1 MGNSTT
7 VTATLKI
14 LADVSSAQSS
24 VSKLASTFS
33 KIKFSD
39 SLKSEMSAAFSKFD
53 KQVEEFKTKLQQPI
67 ETKGQ
72 ANTLNKG
79 AQEIK
84 KSYDEILKYI
94 KSAEKE
100 LTAEGVDLSKIF
112 KIDGSTQGKITELNN
127 QIKNLKKVFQDFG
140 NVDLAKAT
148 DGSFAT
154 LKTNAGDAGKSI
166 QTIAEAAESA
176 TRKVQTLGQGKF
188 TLSDNAKDAVTQ
200 FTTLETTIN
209 SITTKSNQDTRL
221 GIIEALNKGDLE
233 TAQKKLQELYSN
245 YERLASRQGDSET
258 WQKNILAV
266 GTALEAVNS
275 LLNAT
280 NNATSGL
287 ETEKFKIINDAVTQ
301 MIEALAGAV
310 AGALNTQGAID
321 GVVLRTRSMT
331 EAQLE
336 YNSSMEQMKSRIQ
349 YFFSINNAV
358 QLLQRTL
365 RSAFDTVKE
374 LDAAMTETATVTDFS
389 VSDMWDQLPRYTQ
402 AANELGTTTLGA
414 YETMTLFYQQGLD
427 TNEVFQIGTETM
439 KMARIAGLDYEDATN
454 KMTAALRG
462 FNMELNE
469 TSATRV
475 NDVYSELAAITAA
488 DTEEIATAMTKTA
501 SIADSANMEFETT
514 SAFLS
519 QIIETTR
526 ESAETAGTAMKTI
539 VARFQELKKDPAE
552 IELVDGESVDANKIE
567 TALRSVGVALRDTEG
582 QFRDLDDVFLDL
594 ASRWDSLD
602 LNTQRYIATMAAG
615 SRQQSRFIA
624 MMQDYD
630 RTMELVNAAYDS
642 NGSSQK
648 QFEKTTESLESKLNE
663 LKNAWNEFAM
673 GIANSD
679 IIKGGVDLLTQI
691 ITIFN
696 KITQSGNSLWSM
708 VKKLTAAFAGFKTAK
723 VLLNGLLSGFTSLK
737 TGGGLF
743 DGIFSGLKKTATKEF
758 SGLATIF
765 KRVFTQ
771 QGWKGTDSY
780 NSILGGLTS
789 GAAQTSASTYESAL
803 ERSRVA
809 ATNLQQAEL
818 NLKKAQEAR
827 AKAEQA
833 FAASGRNQSEKKL
846 TTANVTRA
854 EATAQQ
860 EVAAAKTENAAATAG
875 LNAVEQNYIASK
887 ELLTGLE
894 QAGLSTEQM
903 AVLLSDEKTRAILE
917 QAVAEGALS
926 DVLKDE
932 AIQQQLNNQMQQ
944 QGILGNIK
952 ARLVT
957 IGKGKASLFS
967 AAAQKSNN
975 AAMLA
980 GLGTMLIYIGIAAVL
995 AAGIYLFANAIETN
1009 KEKQERLNKVIE
1021 QSNDAYNNLTS
1032 DIKTL
1037 NDSMEELGS
1046 LEEEFDK
1053 LVKGTSAWD
1062 NKLAEVNEK
1071 ISSIISDFPELAKY
1085 LEINTDGKFSLSE
1098 EGVSEYTTGLEK
1110 AQNNALLKSLGAQKE
1125 LTSVNK
1131 DNAYQDFI
1139 NSIVKS
1145 TGIINYGKD
1154 ENGNVQYFSKD
1165 DTNSIIAYMQE
1176 LADQGYISADEMGE
1190 VNAAYA
1196 EYINELNRLTSEEK
1210 AIVDSFVNSVMANNT
1225 DYDNLKYKDVTS
1237 ELASRR
1243 LEENYVSS
1251 DEWKGKTVGKLET
1264 ELKNLGVSKIEIEQA
1279 LEGADGWEERRA
1291 ALRSLL
1297 ASKTNENAID
1307 NYIEEI
1313 AEAFAKIKDSDVAD
1327 KIASIFADEGAGI
1340 SYETLKTYLPNSES
1354 DSLSLENIL
1363 EGTGYNS
1370 VEEMAGAFG
1379 FDTVNEFGDMIY
1391 TNLNN
1396 ARKEY
1401 QRKYTSLAK
1410 SYGKATQV
1418 GTGKIITN
1426 IEEGSEDLSN
1436 GYKEVVNRIQA
1447 LQDRYSAEGID
1458 FVDVAENVDTSLQ
1471 ASGNNQLA
1479 NLGNQAF
1486 LEMSE
1491 DTQTTGKDL
1500 QDIQNFVNSF
1510 DWSNPIDGAAAFKD
1524 ELTRGSGASKEF
1536 AESLQDIADQTFSAS
1551 AQMQYFIKS
1560 SDFEGVQEE
1569 LDDILDTQDEISAQD
1584 VRSLANSYKSLD
1596 KMLDNGVTTAEGLAR
1611 ALTLISEGS
1620 LSFTD
1625 LTDNVMTAM
1634 SSMSS
1639 LEQMSAE
1646 TLETL
1651 SKFDPGIDEN
1661 EVGDFMGTAYET
1673 ISENLAKGAVGNSQ
1687 NFEYLDFLFPGWSD
1701 GLNLEAFNGD
1711 WDRLEDET
1719 YARMK
1724 QYLAILEQNQSDMG
1738 MSWANLAEGKDITG
1752 EGEANLQALEDAN
1765 LAVTRLADGGVAL
1778 TAADGGAITATTEE
1792 VVAALAEAYG
1802 VSEQYAQMMLTD
1814 FSNYSAGLALELQG
1828 NDFASGIQKV
1838 YDGLELTKEK
1848 RANKNDTFGKSHQI
1862 DKSEI
1867 DTIAALYGKTYDEV
1881 LAELTQDGER
1891 KITITDFYD
1900 EDGNLK
1906 SGTTFTAEVAKT
1918 SVEGYTE
1925 AAEQLAEEQEKLST
1939 LKQQLSQAEADGDQ
1953 QEIDSIN
1960 NEIDIVERNIDKAQQ
1975 RVDELAAQTYD
1986 QFVTQGEEA
1995 YTIDLD
2001 ALYAQG
2007 TASGLSGTNL
2017 EEYVNNAVA
2026 EAQILFNDKPIEL
2039 KFTGEDGTTLVT
2051 DLLEGQTA
2059 GQAQSLAQAKADAEL
2074 VGTAVGEAIESR
2086 LSEIKITYEYD
2097 SEQAALTW
2105 GEFHDSVQ
2113 NMANEAPIQ
2122 QPVEYVSS
2130 EEEATVEAPEVVTG
2144 NSQPTVSVGAAAEEG
2159 AGETAAAQV
2168 QQQIDNTEAPSM
2180 ELQAQAALS
2189 EDSAGV
2195 LQTGVQE
2202 GIDSV
2207 SPYSVLVKM
2216 SEQST
2221 LASDIDAAIPDS
2233 ETIYVKADL
2242 TQAYNSLN
2250 VFKQSARQTIT
2261 AATHAKG
2268 IHDSST
2274 SHTALIGEAGPEIH
2288 QTSDGW
2294 YLAKGPQLAQIE
2306 KGDTVYNS
2314 AETKKI
2320 MSGGD
2325 KTKVRPRYA
2334 SAYRSKWGYN
2344 GGSSSSS
2351 SKTGSTSGN
2360 VSATSAAAD
2369 AEEAAEIWENT
2380 FDWLYNLT
2388 EDINEILRDR
2398 EKLEREYDRILAKR
2412 NTTAKQLFDNVQD
2425 QLGVLETER
2434 QKQQE
2439 MYDKRAW
2446 EMQDYLSK
2454 NSDLAKYATYNW
2466 DDMTIEIDWDR
2477 IDAVTDEDTG
2487 EAIEDYVSK
2496 LEDIQDEMDDAED
2509 ELAEIEDRIQELLEM
2524 GKEEYFDFENLVFE
2538 ALQAQKQALIDNASD
2553 ISEAIADTNSNL
2565 LSSLS
2570 DSISKMR
2577 EDRDLEDDRTS
2588 LEDQQK
2594 KLIYLQQDTSGGN
2607 ALEILKLQQD
2617 IENAQQSY
2625 TDKLIDRKIDELQ
2638 QQNDEASEQRER
2650 QIELAQEQL
2659 DQWSQSQEKWN
2670 EIHALWASS
2679 LNPNGTLVTDSVI
2692 MNALKDKDNYKGLS
2706 EYAQMDWLGT
2716 IEDDLATG
2724 LTWLANERQLEKI
2737 GKTSGE
2743 ITFTDAQG
2751 EKHTGTINSDGSVS
2765 YRGID
2770 NNGKEGTYT
2779 WKDVY
2784 ENFDGSYRTF
2794 EENASFI
2801 KDPPPPAPV
2810 DTSEK
2815 DQTAGEDI
2823 TSGVIKGVAAAILN
2837 GGYNWSIDPTRK
2849 ARLTEVFGSQAAVD
2863 IQSYLDENWRK
2874 LTSEDAI
2881 GYGYNTMKA
2890 KKWNKYKTGGL
2901 ADYTGPAW
2909 LDGTPSKPEIVLN
2922 AQDTKNFI
2930 TLKNVLAS
2938 LMSAPGAESTTNS
2951 TSNGDNYYDINIS
2964 VESISNDYDVE
2975 QIANKVESMIVQ
2987 DGLYRNVNSINRLK

>member
-310 AGALNTQGAID
+310 AGARNTQGAID
-321 GVVLRTRSMT
+321 GVVSGTRSMT

-737 TGGGLF
+737 TGDGLF

-932 AIQQQLNNQMQQ
+932 AIQQQLNNQIQQ
-944 QGILGNIK
+944 QGILGKIK

-957 IGKGKASLFS
+957 LSKVSAEELEAAVEEKVKNGKEA
-967 AAAQKSNN
+967 ATAAQEAYN
-975 AAMLA
+975 AVALK
-980 GLGTMLIYIGIAAVL
+980 GLGVLGLYVL
-995 AAGIYLFANAIETN
+995 AAAAVAAAIIGIVIAVKKAKANSLEGQLESAQKATERATEAAQNAKDAYDELLNGQGNYNSTQEALNELTEGTDEFKQALIEANQAVIELIGTY
-1009 KEKQERLNKVIE
+1009 KGLEVSKGDFGQLTITDASWDKVIE
-1021 QSNDAYNNLTS
+1021 QQWQTVQNANSGQLTAQIREAQLDYEKAVSSFTPSISYEHKTRKQQTDVWLQKGYETDDIDFNEKLLELYQKEGESADLTS
-1032 DIKTL
+1032 LLLSQVGWNEADIRNVALDLEEDFSVIWAQYEAAAYQLEQTKKGYVSALVESSMDWDEYNFSDDIKEKLTDTMVGSNIFGEDITQEIDKTINKTFGELSEAVQDSIEGVAGEKSITDLNKKQLKEVYADLMNISVDEIPDELAKSKTKLQEAIVNIDLGNTL
-1037 NDSMEELGS
+1037 AEKFEEIFDVLDDLDSDTQEILTDLFSGSTDLLDNSGEDISKALKQYVNKGGSWTQLAETLGITADSAQDLADILAEQVNANVRQLYQDLGVS
-1046 LEEEFDK
+1046 LSFIDTFGSAGERGLTGVNAAEV
-1053 LVKGTSAWD
+1053 VKTWSFAEQRQSLNAANSIQSAYGKNATASYWNLMLGLDTSDAR
-1062 NKLAEVNEK
+1062 AEVNSF
-1071 ISSIISDFPELAKY
+1071 ISSI
-1085 LEINTDGKFSLSE
+1085 
-1098 EGVSEYTTGLEK
+1098 
-1110 AQNNALLKSLGAQKE
+1110 
-1125 LTSVNK
+1125 
-1131 DNAYQDFI
+1131 
-1139 NSIVKS
+1139 
-1145 TGIINYGKD
+1145 
-1154 ENGNVQYFSKD
+1154 
-1165 DTNSIIAYMQE
+1165 
-1176 LADQGYISADEMGE
+1176 
-1190 VNAAYA
+1190 
-1196 EYINELNRLTSEEK
+1196 
-1210 AIVDSFVNSVMANNT
+1210 
-1225 DYDNLKYKDVTS
+1225 NL
-1237 ELASRR
+1237 
-1243 LEENYVSS
+1243 
-1251 DEWKGKTVGKLET
+1251 
-1264 ELKNLGVSKIEIEQA
+1264 
-1279 LEGADGWEERRA
+1279 
-1291 ALRSLL
+1291 
-1297 ASKTNENAID
+1297 
-1307 NYIEEI
+1307 
-1313 AEAFAKIKDSDVAD
+1313 
-1327 KIASIFADEGAGI
+1327 
-1340 SYETLKTYLPNSES
+1340 
-1354 DSLSLENIL
+1354 
-1363 EGTGYNS
+1363 
-1370 VEEMAGAFG
+1370 
-1379 FDTVNEFGDMIY
+1379 
-1391 TNLNN
+1391 
-1396 ARKEY
+1396 
-1401 QRKYTSLAK
+1401 
-1410 SYGKATQV
+1410 
-1418 GTGKIITN
+1418 
-1426 IEEGSEDLSN
+1426 
-1436 GYKEVVNRIQA
+1436 
-1447 LQDRYSAEGID
+1447 
-1458 FVDVAENVDTSLQ
+1458 
-1471 ASGNNQLA
+1471 
-1479 NLGNQAF
+1479 
-1486 LEMSE
+1486 
-1491 DTQTTGKDL
+1491 
-1500 QDIQNFVNSF
+1500 
-1510 DWSNPIDGAAAFKD
+1510 SNPIKAFS
-1524 ELTRGSGASKEF
+1524 T
-1536 AESLQDIADQTFSAS
+1536 LQDAVNNGSEEVSKLAQSFLALENDVVGAT
-1551 AQMQYFIKS
+1551 AQMQYFLKS
-1560 SDFEGVQEE
+1560 SDFSELQDSLEDFIDETGEISADNIRDLSKQSSTLKELLDNDTISATGLARVLTEIQNGTLSFYDLNDSILASVKNMGS
-1569 LDDILDTQDEISAQD
+1569 LDDIASQAISTLENFNPGKDESYVAEEVSGAAELFNENLENGHIGNSQLESWAKLLLGDD
-1584 VRSLANSYKSLD
+1584 VMSQIETNEEAYERYSYIADQLEKNS
-1596 KMLDNGVTTAEGLAR
+1596 DNMFHSFSQMAAGVDFWGNSIEGFDSTTGMFSKEIDGVTTDLFSIKEQYNELGQLE
-1611 ALTLISEGS
+1611 ID
-1620 LSFTD
+1620 LS
-1625 LTDNVMTAM
+1625 
-1634 SSMSS
+1634 
-1639 LEQMSAE
+1639 
-1646 TLETL
+1646 
-1651 SKFDPGIDEN
+1651 
-1661 EVGDFMGTAYET
+1661 
-1673 ISENLAKGAVGNSQ
+1673 
-1687 NFEYLDFLFPGWSD
+1687 
-1701 GLNLEAFNGD
+1701 
-1711 WDRLEDET
+1711 
-1719 YARMK
+1719 
-1724 QYLAILEQNQSDMG
+1724 
-1738 MSWANLAEGKDITG
+1738 LAEGSK
-1752 EGEANLQALEDAN
+1752 
-1765 LAVTRLADGGVAL
+1765 L
-1778 TAADGGAITATTEE
+1778 TSEE
-1792 VVAALAEAYG
+1792 VQKYLAELYG
-1802 VSEQYAQMMLTD
+1802 VSEQYAAMMLAD
-1814 FSNYSAGLALELQG
+1814 FKNNSWELRQMLDANDFYANTSEMYNSLESTEIGSFQEYTTLRGEEGVGKSPTAVGQLLSGQGVQGKIVDEQTIKISAELQG
-1828 NDFASGIQKV
+1828 KSKEDLTAELQKIAEENGEVLVVTHFYTEEGEIKTGQDFWDEFERVSGLDINNGIETKV
-1838 YDGLELTKEK
+1838 VVTGAEWDVSTSGEKTWVSPIEEEIKTLDLNTAFEGLEEGTGQSISNLGPQVQEMLTNAMNQGVEQVTWTYNGEELVIPIDEADTLESLQSQIEEFENSIDTSSIANQWANEFATVFADGVSITIEYPDGEITEK
-1848 RANKNDTFGKSHQI
+1848 TQADLDTANATVNANPITVEPQYSSFYDTF
-1862 DKSEI
+1862 
-1867 DTIAALYGKTYDEV
+1867 
-1881 LAELTQDGER
+1881 
-1891 KITITDFYD
+1891 
-1900 EDGNLK
+1900 
-1906 SGTTFTAEVAKT
+1906 
-1918 SVEGYTE
+1918 
-1925 AAEQLAEEQEKLST
+1925 
-1939 LKQQLSQAEADGDQ
+1939 
-1953 QEIDSIN
+1953 
-1960 NEIDIVERNIDKAQQ
+1960 
-1975 RVDELAAQTYD
+1975 
-1986 QFVTQGEEA
+1986 
-1995 YTIDLD
+1995 
-2001 ALYAQG
+2001 
-2007 TASGLSGTNL
+2007 
-2017 EEYVNNAVA
+2017 
-2026 EAQILFNDKPIEL
+2026 
-2039 KFTGEDGTTLVT
+2039 VT
-2051 DLLEGQTA
+2051 DLNQAINHARNNPVIIKEITYKTTKGVEGAMAT
-2059 GQAQSLAQAKADAEL
+2059 GTSSSPIS
-2074 VGTAVGEAIESR
+2074 GTALGGEEGPELHLTKSGA
-2086 LSEIKITYEYD
+2086 EI
-2097 SEQAALTW
+2097 
-2105 GEFHDSVQ
+2105 
-2113 NMANEAPIQ
+2113 
-2122 QPVEYVSS
+2122 
-2130 EEEATVEAPEVVTG
+2130 
-2144 NSQPTVSVGAAAEEG
+2144 VGA
-2159 AGETAAAQV
+2159 
-2168 QQQIDNTEAPSM
+2168 N
-2180 ELQAQAALS
+2180 
-2189 EDSAGV
+2189 
-2195 LQTGVQE
+2195 
-2202 GIDSV
+2202 
-2207 SPYSVLVKM
+2207 
-2216 SEQST
+2216 
-2221 LASDIDAAIPDS
+2221 
-2233 ETIYVKADL
+2233 
-2242 TQAYNSLN
+2242 
-2250 VFKQSARQTIT
+2250 
-2261 AATHAKG
+2261 
-2268 IHDSST
+2268 
-2274 SHTALIGEAGPEIH
+2274 GPELFH
-2288 QTSDGW
+2288 
-2294 YLAKGPQLAQIE
+2294 IE
-2306 KGDTVYNS
+2306 KKDVVYTASQTRKILGSGDNS
-2314 AETKKI
+2314 K
-2320 MSGGD
+2320 
-2325 KTKVRPRYA
+2325 RLFPRYA
-2334 SAYRSKWGYN
+2334 GGYGYVPIEKKWSATRSKGSGYS
-2344 GGSSSSS
+2344 G
-2351 SKTGSTSGN
+2351 TGSTSGN

-2553 ISEAIADTNSNL
+2553 ISEAITDTNSNL

-2570 DSISKMR
+2570 DSISRMR

-2617 IENAQQSY
+2617 IEDAQQSY

-2794 EENASFI
+2794 ESIDDAKFI
-2801 KDPPPPAPV
+2801 EDKPKEEEKKD
-2810 DTSEK
+2810 TGGSNNN
-2815 DQTAGEDI
+2815 
-2823 TSGVIKGVAAAILN
+2823 SGGLEVTNKRLDYAAAAVAN
-2837 GGYNWSIDPTRK
+2837 GGYGWGNGQDRK
-2849 ARLTEVFGSQAAVD
+2849 DKLTEVFGPKNAVE
-2863 IQSYLDENWRK
+2863 IQRRVNKYFNGTYPLSSTLAE
-2874 LTSEDAI
+2874 EG
-2881 GYGYNTMKA
+2881 GYYYNTVKN
-2890 KKWNKYKTGGL
+2890 WTFQKYKTGGL

-2964 VESISNDYDVE
+2964 VESVSNDYDVE